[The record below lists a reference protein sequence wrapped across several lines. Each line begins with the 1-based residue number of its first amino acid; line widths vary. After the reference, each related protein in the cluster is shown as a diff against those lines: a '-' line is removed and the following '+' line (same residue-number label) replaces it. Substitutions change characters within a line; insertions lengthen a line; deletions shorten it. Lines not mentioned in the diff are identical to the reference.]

1 MGTIIPALAPA
12 TTRFSATPE
21 DFGIG
26 ARLTLAVMGDDY
38 VAVILDALDQADST
52 GLAIQTG
59 VVSSYLSGAEPDLLR
74 YVSQV
79 IAGASRTGAHVTA
92 TVQFSRGCP
101 GEVTCALPPTGG
113 LFAEVPP
120 LAAAGI
126 HAVAEWALYPL
137 NDSAGSADH
146 MRDIYAAI
154 ESAKASGLAVHS
166 EHFVT
171 RLEGDLALVLQVIAA
186 GWIVAGRTVQHVATH
201 ATLSINSPSLTT
213 PSVTSPGVN
222 SNAS

>member
-1 MGTIIPALAPA
+1 MGTIIPALATTA
-12 TTRFSATPE
+12 TRFSATPQE
-21 DFGIG
+21 FGIG
-26 ARLTLAVMGDDY
+26 ARLTLAVMSDDY
-38 VAVILDALDQADST
+38 ATVILDALDQADST

-79 IAGASRTGAHVTA
+79 IARASRTGAHVTA

-120 LAAAGI
+120 LAATGI

-137 NDSAGSADH
+137 NDGDDTGSADH

-154 ESAKASGLAVHS
+154 ENAKASGLSVHS

-201 ATLSINSPSLTT
+201 ATISINSPS
-213 PSVTSPGVN
+213 VN
-222 SNAS
+222 SHAS

>member
-1 MGTIIPALAPA
+1 MGTIIPETPF
-12 TTRFSATPE
+12 TATPAE
-21 DFGIG
+21 FGIG
-26 ARLTLAVMGDDY
+26 ARLTLAVMRDDY
-38 VAVILDALDQADST
+38 AAVILDALQQSDST
-52 GLAIQTG
+52 GIALQTG
-59 VVSSYLSGAEPDLLR
+59 VVSTYLSGAEPDLLR

-79 IAGASRTGAHVTA
+79 VAGASRSGAHVTA

-101 GEVTCALPPTGG
+101 GEVTCTLPPNGG
-113 LFAEVPP
+113 LFAEVVNLTPT
-120 LAAAGI
+120 GV

-137 NDSAGSADH
+137 DDGTGSASADH

-154 ESAKASGLAVHS
+154 ESAKASGLTVHS

-201 ATLSINSPSLTT
+201 ATLSLNSPSL
-213 PSVTSPGVN
+213 N
-222 SNAS
+222 SHAS

>member
-1 MGTIIPALAPA
+1 MGTIISTPIF
-12 TTRFSATPE
+12 TATPE
-21 DFGIG
+21 EFGIG
-26 ARLTLAVMGDDY
+26 ARLTLAVMRDDY
-38 VAVILDALDQADST
+38 VAVILDALNAADST

-59 VVSSYLSGAEPDLLR
+59 VVSTYLSGAEPDLLR
-74 YVSQV
+74 YLSQV
-79 IAGASRTGAHVTA
+79 VAAASRSGAHVTA
-92 TVQFSRGCP
+92 TLQLSRGCP

-113 LFAEVPP
+113 LFAEVVD
-120 LAAAGI
+120 LAPTGI

-137 NDSAGSADH
+137 EDGAGSADH

-154 ESAKASGLAVHS
+154 DSAKDSGLAVHS

-201 ATLSINSPSLTT
+201 ATISINSPS
-213 PSVTSPGVN
+213 VN

>member
-1 MGTIIPALAPA
+1 MGTIIPTPA
-12 TTRFSATPE
+12 TTATRFSATPE
-21 DFGIG
+21 EFGVG
-26 ARLTLAVMGDDY
+26 ARLTLAVMSDDY
-38 VAVILDALDQADST
+38 VTVILDALAQADST

-59 VVSSYLSGAEPDLLR
+59 VVSTYLSGAEPDLLR

-79 IAGASRTGAHVTA
+79 VAGASRSGAHVTA

-113 LFAEVPP
+113 LFAQVVN
-120 LAAAGI
+120 LAPTGV

-137 NDSAGSADH
+137 EDDTGSADH

-154 ESAKASGLAVHS
+154 ESAKASGLSVHS

-201 ATLSINSPSLTT
+201 ATISINSPS
-213 PSVTSPGVN
+213 VN